1 LIDLHCHILSGI
13 DDGPATPEGSMEL
26 ARALVADGVRTV
38 AATPHLR
45 SDFPAVVPNEL
56 ADRCRELQGWID
68 SEGLLLTVVP
78 AGEVELSWALEA
90 SQEDLRSV
98 SFGGRGTDLLVETP
112 YGPLPST
119 FEELLFRVAVQ
130 GIRILLAHPERNP
143 TFQDQPD
150 RLASVVE
157 RGAFLQVTASSLTRS
172 RRGSGSAKLARNL
185 LQDGLAHVIASDSH
199 GAGTFG
205 RSSLGAG
212 LNSARRV
219 VGRRA
224 DWMVRAA
231 PAAILDGR
239 PLATPPPAARS
250 GLLRRLTS

>member
-1 LIDLHCHILSGI
+1 MIDLHCHILCGI
-13 DDGPATPEGSMEL
+13 DDGPATPDGSMEL
-26 ARALVADGVRTV
+26 ARSLVADGVRTV

-45 SDFPAVVPNEL
+45 SDFPAVVPAEL

-90 SQEDLRSV
+90 AEEDLRAV

-119 FEELLFRVAVQ
+119 FEQLLFQLAVQ
-130 GIRILLAHPERNP
+130 GMRILLAHPERNP
-143 TFQDQPD
+143 SFQDNPD
-150 RLASVVE
+150 RLASVVQ
-157 RGAFLQVTASSLTRS
+157 RGAFLQVTASSLAGS
-172 RRGSGSAKLARNL
+172 RRGSGSAKLARHL
-185 LQDGLAHVIASDSH
+185 LQSDLAHVIATDSH
-199 GAGTFG
+199 GAGVAG

-212 LNSARRV
+212 LDAARRL
-219 VGRRA
+219 VGPRA

-231 PAAILDGR
+231 PAAILEGR
-239 PLATPPPAARS
+239 PLPAPPPASRG
-250 GLLRRLTS
+250 GLLRRLTG